1 MVERYVTCQV
11 IIGFILITFTMSYF
25 ISSTFHPPLQHLP
38 LATMENL
45 AYDHLH
51 SHHLHGPLHD
61 NHYHANRQDI
71 LNTQTED
78 DSTDPQNARR
88 IQEVT
93 AHAKRAEIFCIFK
106 GIAIMREMM
115 TQGMDILE
123 KRQPTHSNDTDKM

>member
-1 MVERYVTCQV
+1 MVKRYVTCQV
-11 IIGFILITFTMSYF
+11 IKGFILITFPMSYF

-38 LATMENL
+38 LATKEKL
-45 AYDHLH
+45 AHYHLH
-51 SHHLHGPLHD
+51 SHHLHGPLHN
-61 NHYHANRQDI
+61 NHYHANGQET
-71 LNTQTED
+71 LNTQTD
-78 DSTDPQNARR
+78 NDSIDRQNARQ

-93 AHAKRAEIFCIFK
+93 AHAKRAEIVCTFK